1 MQLQI
6 RLRLGKSQVNL
17 HFLSPCANFVPTMKD
32 KFKHTAL
39 VLEGGGMRGVF
50 TSGVLDWMIDN
61 NITFPYLV
69 GVSAGS
75 SNALSFAS
83 HQRGRAKYTFSDLQV
98 ERHYLGIHNLWRH
111 HSIMDM
117 DLLYRELPEKIWP
130 YDYEAYRTNPMR
142 VESVATD
149 CLTGEAVYLEEKENP
164 ERIID
169 IVRAS
174 SALPFAC
181 PIAYVDGHP
190 MIDGGIADSIPLQHA
205 LDQGY
210 EHVIVVLT
218 RHKGYR
224 KKEKPTHIPSFVY
237 RRYPKLREALSTR
250 GARYNAQVE
259 LVERLEREGR
269 ITVIRPDHPVD
280 VARIETDMNKMNAL
294 YQHGFEVAERIIK
307 GEI

>member
-1 MQLQI
+1 
-6 RLRLGKSQVNL
+6 
-17 HFLSPCANFVPTMKD
+17 
-32 KFKHTAL
+32 
-39 VLEGGGMRGVF
+39 MR
-50 TSGVLDWMIDN
+50 
-61 NITFPYLV
+61 NI
-69 GVSAGS
+69 
-75 SNALSFAS
+75 
-83 HQRGRAKYTFSDLQV
+83 
-98 ERHYLGIHNLWRH
+98 WRH
-111 HSIMDM
+111 RSIMDM
-117 DLLYRELPEKIWP
+117 NLLYHELPEKIWP

-149 CLTGEAVYLEEKENP
+149 CLTGEAVYLEEKEKP

-190 MIDGGIADSIPLQHA
+190 MLDGGIADSIPLQHA

-210 EHVIVVLT
+210 GHIIVVLT

-224 KKEKPTHIPSFVY
+224 KEEKPARIPSFIY

-259 LVERLEREGR
+259 LVEQLEREGR

-294 YQHGFEVAERIIK
+294 YQHGFEVAERVLRTY
-307 GEI
+307 ED

>member
-1 MQLQI
+1 
-6 RLRLGKSQVNL
+6 
-17 HFLSPCANFVPTMKD
+17 MKD

-61 NITFPYLV
+61 NITFSYLV

-83 HQRGRAKYTFSDLQV
+83 HQRGRGKYIFADLQV
-98 ERHYLGIHNLWRH
+98 ERHYLGMRNIWRH
-111 HSIMDM
+111 RSIMDM
-117 DLLYRELPEKIWP
+117 NLLYHELPEKIWP
-130 YDYEAYRTNPMR
+130 YDYEAYRNNPMR

-149 CLTGEAVYLEEKENP
+149 CLTGEAVYLEEKEKP

-190 MIDGGIADSIPLQHA
+190 MLDGGIADSIPLQRA

-224 KKEKPTHIPSFVY
+224 KEEKPTHIPSFVY

-259 LVERLEREGR
+259 LVEDLEREGR

-294 YQHGFEVAERIIK
+294 YQHGFEVAERVLRTY
-307 GEI
+307 ED

>member
-1 MQLQI
+1 
-6 RLRLGKSQVNL
+6 
-17 HFLSPCANFVPTMKD
+17 MKD

-50 TSGVLDWMIDN
+50 TSGVLDWMIDH

-75 SNALSFAS
+75 SNALSYAS
-83 HQRGRAKYTFSDLQV
+83 HQRGRGKYIFADLQV
-98 ERHYLGIHNLWRH
+98 ERHYLGIRNIWRH

-130 YDYEAYRTNPMR
+130 YDYEAYRANPMR

-149 CLTGEAVYLEEKENP
+149 CLTGEAVYLEEKEDP
-164 ERIID
+164 ARIID

-174 SALPFAC
+174 SSLPFVC

-190 MIDGGIADSIPLQHA
+190 MLDGGIADSIPLQRA

-210 EHVIVVLT
+210 EHIIVVLT

-224 KKEKPTHIPSFVY
+224 KEEKDTKIPPFIY
-237 RRYPKLREALSTR
+237 ARYPKLREAICTR
-250 GARYNAQVE
+250 AARYNKQVA
-259 LVERLEREGR
+259 LVEQLEREGR
-269 ITVIRPDHPVD
+269 ITVIRPDHPVE
-280 VARIETDMNKMNAL
+280 VARIETDLDKMNRL
-294 YQHGFEVAERIIK
+294 YEHGFEVAERVLNRY
-307 GEI
+307 ED